1 MDDGLHGQD
10 GRRMGGELDY
20 ERKGKLRRNE
30 MEGGWK
36 KSLEKLLESDSFACH
51 AMVAQFLFFIVTS
64 LWVLRKDDR
73 VLRTFDRREASAY
86 GSDTYK

>member
-30 MEGGWK
+30 MEGGKSRWK
-36 KSLEKLLESDSFACH
+36 SCWKA
-51 AMVAQFLFFIVTS
+51 IVS
-64 LWVLRKDDR
+64 HVMPW
-73 VLRTFDRREASAY
+73 
-86 GSDTYK
+86 